1 MELLR
6 YVDASG
12 KVVITEWLSK
22 LKDVPRK
29 SKILARLTRLIDGNF
44 GDCKPIQDGV
54 WELRIDTG
62 PGIAFTTP
70 RSTRCASCCCVAE
83 TNGNNRQTSNAQLT
97 IGMTTRREKEFDE
110 TQNKCVA

>member
-22 LKDVPRK
+22 LKDVRAK

-54 WELRIDTG
+54 WEMRIDTG
-62 PGIAFTTP
+62 PGYRVYYAAIDQVRILLLCSGDKRKQPSDIQRAI
-70 RSTRCASCCCVAE
+70 E
-83 TNGNNRQTSNAQLT
+83 YWKDYKK
-97 IGMTTRREKEFDE
+97 REGIR
-110 TQNKCVA
+110 